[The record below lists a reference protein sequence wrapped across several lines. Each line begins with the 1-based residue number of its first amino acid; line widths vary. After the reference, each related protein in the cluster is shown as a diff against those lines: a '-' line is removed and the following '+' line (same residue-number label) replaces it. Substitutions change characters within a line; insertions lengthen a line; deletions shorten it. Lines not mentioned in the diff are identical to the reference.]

1 MGIVTDST
9 PLEEPKDWSSCN
21 VFQLYQLM
29 GSDSQIAELKAKY
42 EGGNFGYGH
51 AKQALYE
58 LILERYSKE
67 RERFDYLMQNTDEIE
82 SELLKGA
89 EKAKVIAQSVI
100 KRVRQ
105 KVGY

>member
-1 MGIVTDST
+1 M
-9 PLEEPKDWSSCN
+9 
-21 VFQLYQLM
+21 
-29 GSDSQIAELKAKY
+29 KAKY

-58 LILERYSKE
+58 LILERFANE
-67 RERFDYLMQNTDEIE
+67 RERFNYLMKNTVEIE

-89 EKAKVIAQSVI
+89 GKAKNIAQSVLQ
-100 KRVRQ
+100 RVRQ